1 MLLGRFADR
10 SIELMAFA
18 EETPYS
24 TRQRDDETQAYLI
37 QFFHDAAT
45 KPDFAEV
52 FGALTAEEQEKLR
65 SYG

>member
-1 MLLGRFADR
+1 
-10 SIELMAFA
+10 MAFA
-18 EETPYS
+18 EETPYA

-45 KPDFAEV
+45 KPGFAEV